1 MNGYLGFVL
10 KYKMSSDKIVRIRMN
25 CTFVVFKI
33 EGMKL

>member
-1 MNGYLGFVL
+1 MNVCLGFVL
-10 KYKMSSDKIVRIRMN
+10 KYKMSSNKIVRILMN